1 MAKDPWTDPDPQPED
16 FNEFLRTVDRSE
28 VEVHEG
34 NPHAKLTIVSEGTGE
49 DAERIER
56 IALESDPPLYEVLAD
71 LRRGRERRGEGKPPP
86 KPQPQSKHRAKRARG
101 VAKP

>member
-16 FNEFLRTVDRSE
+16 FEEFLDSLDPSE

-34 NPHAKLTIVSEGTGE
+34 NSGAKLTIVSEATGA
-49 DAERIER
+49 DAERIEL

-71 LRRGRERRGEGKPPP
+71 LRRGRERRGEPEPTP
-86 KPQPQSKHRAKRARG
+86 KPKPKRRGRAKRVRG
-101 VAKP
+101 AAKP